1 MASRLILSKQSQ
13 ELRRDLIGGVI
24 AFIALGCIGVMG
36 YHLLEGWGWLDSA
49 YMTVITLSTVGFGEI
64 YPLHQNGR
72 VFTIGLILS
81 GIVTVGY
88 MVNRVSD
95 ALIQGYFKEIVRM
108 RQQRKV
114 LGKLD
119 RHYILCGFGRTGKQ
133 VALEFAAEEIP
144 FIVIDQDAEALKVA
158 EENGFFT
165 CLADATLDETL
176 IKVGIDRAIC
186 IVASLPSDAENLYTI
201 LSAKSL
207 NPKIRAVAR
216 ASTEEAM
223 QKLRRGGADEVISPY
238 ITGGKR
244 MAAAA
249 LRPQVLDFVDG
260 IVSGTNRSF
269 YIEEYGIDGEV
280 CPFVGQNLIETKFRS
295 RTGALVLAIRRTDG
309 DLIAGPSGETI
320 LHEGDRLICMGTAEQ
335 LRHLNQLLSGKHSDS
350 LRPPR
355 QVTSEES

>member
-1 MASRLILSKQSQ
+1 MTLSRQFQ
-13 ELRRDLIGGVI
+13 ELRRDLIGGVV
-24 AFIALGCIGVMG
+24 AFISLALIGVIG
-36 YHLLEGWGWLDSA
+36 YHFLEGWDWLDA
-49 YMTVITLSTVGFGEI
+49 IYMTVITLSTVGFGEV
-64 YPLHQNGR
+64 YTLQQDGR
-72 VFTIGLILS
+72 IFTIGLIMS
-81 GIVTVGY
+81 GIITVGY

-95 ALIQGYFKEIVRM
+95 AVIQGYFKEIVRI

-114 LGKLD
+114 IGKLN

-133 VALEFAAEEIP
+133 IALEFAAEEIP
-144 FIVIDQDAEALKVA
+144 FIVVDQDTEALKVA
-158 EENGFFT
+158 EGLGFIT

-269 YIEEYGIDGEV
+269 YIEEYGIDAQV
-280 CPFVGQNLIETKFRS
+280 CPFVGQSLIETKFRS

-320 LHEGDRLICMGTAEQ
+320 LHNGDRLICMGTAEQ
-335 LRHLNQLLSGKHSDS
+335 LRHLNQLLSNKDS
-350 LRPPR
+350 ESARPPR
-355 QVTSEES
+355 QVQEEDY

>member
-1 MASRLILSKQSQ
+1 MTDRLVLSKRFQ
-13 ELRRDLIGGVI
+13 EIRRDLISGVI
-24 AFIALGCIGVMG
+24 AFITLACVGILG
-36 YHLLEGWGWLDSA
+36 YRFLEGWGWLDA
-49 YMTVITLSTVGFGEI
+49 VYMTVITLSTVGFGEI
-64 YPLHQNGR
+64 YPLQQDGR
-72 VFTIGLILS
+72 IFTIGLILS
-81 GIVTVGY
+81 GVVTVGF

-95 ALIQGYFKEIVRM
+95 AVIQGYFKEIVRM

-133 VALEFAAEEIP
+133 VAIEFAAEEIP
-144 FIVIDQDAEALKVA
+144 FIVVDQDPEALKMA
-158 EENGFFT
+158 EENGFIT

-176 IKVGIDRAIC
+176 VKVGIDRAIC

-269 YIEEYGIDGEV
+269 YIEEYGIAGDI
-280 CPFVGQNLIETKFRS
+280 CPFVGQTLIETKFRS
-295 RTGALVLAIRRTDG
+295 KTGALVLAIRRTDG

-320 LHEGDRLICMGTAEQ
+320 LHEGDRLICMGTADQ
-335 LRHLNQLLSGKHSDS
+335 LRHLNQLLSSKHPDN

-355 QVTSEES
+355 QAPSAEE

>member
-1 MASRLILSKQSQ
+1 MALSKQFQ

-24 AFIALGCIGVMG
+24 AFISLAFIGVIG
-36 YHLLEGWGWLDSA
+36 YHFLEGWDWLDA
-49 YMTVITLSTVGFGEI
+49 IYMTVITLSTVGFGEVHT
-64 YPLHQNGR
+64 LQEDGR
-72 VFTIGLILS
+72 IFTIGLIMS

-95 ALIQGYFKEIVRM
+95 AVIQGYFKEIVRI
-108 RQQRKV
+108 RQQRRV
-114 LGKLD
+114 IGKLD

-144 FIVIDQDAEALKVA
+144 FIVVDQDADALKVA
-158 EENGFFT
+158 EEMGFVT

-186 IVASLPSDAENLYTI
+186 LVASLPSDAENLYTI

-269 YIEEYGIDGEV
+269 YIEEYIIDAQL
-280 CPFVGQNLIETKFRS
+280 CPFVGQTLIQTKFRS
-295 RTGALVLAIRRTDG
+295 KTGALVLAIRRIDG

-320 LHEGDRLICMGTAEQ
+320 LHNGDRLICMGTAEQ
-335 LRHLNQLLSGKHSDS
+335 LRHLNQLLSGKEGESA
-350 LRPPR
+350 RPPR
-355 QVTSEES
+355 QSPEEE

>member
-1 MASRLILSKQSQ
+1 MKLSKPFQ
-13 ELRRDLIGGVI
+13 ELRRDLVGGVF
-24 AFIALGCIGVMG
+24 AFIALACFGVLG
-36 YHLLEGWGWLDSA
+36 YHFLEGWAWLDSI

-64 YPLHQNGR
+64 HPLDQSGR
-72 VFTIGLILS
+72 IFTIALILS
-81 GIVTVGY
+81 GVVTVGY
-88 MVNRVSD
+88 MVNRISD
-95 ALIQGYFKEIVRM
+95 AVIQGYFKEIIRT

-114 LGKLD
+114 IGKLD

-133 VALEFAAEEIP
+133 VALEFAVEAIP
-144 FIVIDQDAEALKVA
+144 FIVVDQDSDALKVA
-158 EENGFFT
+158 EENGFVT

-176 IKVGIDRAIC
+176 IKVGVDRAVC
-186 IVASLPSDAENLYTI
+186 IVASLPSDAENLYTV

-216 ASTEEAM
+216 ASTEEAI

-269 YIEEYGIDGEV
+269 YIEEYSIDPLV
-280 CPFVGQNLIETKFRS
+280 CPFVGQSLLETKFRS
-295 RTGALVLAIRRTDG
+295 KTGALVLAIRRSDG
-309 DLIAGPSGETI
+309 ELIAGPSGETI
-320 LHEGDRLICMGTAEQ
+320 LHEGDRLICMGTADQ
-335 LRHLNQLLSGKHSDS
+335 LRHLNQLLSGNSS
-350 LRPPR
+350 QPARPPR
-355 QVTSEES
+355 QET

>member
-1 MASRLILSKQSQ
+1 MTLSKQFQ
-13 ELRRDLIGGVI
+13 ELRRDLIGGVV
-24 AFIALGCIGVMG
+24 AFICLGGMGVLG
-36 YHLLEGWGWLDSA
+36 YRFLEGWDWLDA
-49 YMTVITLSTVGFGEI
+49 IYMTVITLSTVGFGEVH
-64 YPLHQNGR
+64 PLRSDGR
-72 VFTIGLILS
+72 IFTIALILS
-81 GIVTVGY
+81 GIITVGY

-95 ALIQGYFKEIVRM
+95 AVIQGYFKEIVRM
-108 RQQRKV
+108 RQQRRV

-144 FIVIDQDAEALKVA
+144 FIVIDQDAEALKLA
-158 EENGFFT
+158 EENGYLT

-176 IKVGIDRAIC
+176 IKVGIERAIC
-186 IVASLPSDAENLYTI
+186 IVASLPSDAENLYTV

-216 ASTEEAM
+216 ASTEEAI

-269 YIEEYGIDGEV
+269 YIEEYGIDDQV
-280 CPFVGQNLIETKFRS
+280 CPFVGKSLIETKFRS
-295 RTGALVLAIRRTDG
+295 RTGALVLAIRRADG
-309 DLIAGPSGETI
+309 NLIAGPSGETI
-320 LHEGDRLICMGTAEQ
+320 LHSGDRLICMGTAEQ
-335 LRHLNQLLSGKHSDS
+335 LRHLNQLLSGKHSEGA
-350 LRPPR
+350 RPPR
-355 QVTSEES
+355 QMTEEE